1 MRVDGRAVEEKRMDE
16 IPEYDLVATAE
27 TIAKIQRG
35 LYTTT
40 KGQISSSPKDVV
52 ALVKALA
59 AQKNL
64 SLSIA
69 AQAIVT
75 NAQDLV
81 QNISELEQCLETS
94 PYEKPSW
101 HVHPG
106 NFWGA
111 LADAYKDALSQHKE
125 NQNEEKQMDLDILLQ
140 DPDEDIETGLSLGFV
155 MPTMPVTF
163 V

>member
-35 LYTTT
+35 LY
-40 KGQISSSPKDVV
+40 KDVV